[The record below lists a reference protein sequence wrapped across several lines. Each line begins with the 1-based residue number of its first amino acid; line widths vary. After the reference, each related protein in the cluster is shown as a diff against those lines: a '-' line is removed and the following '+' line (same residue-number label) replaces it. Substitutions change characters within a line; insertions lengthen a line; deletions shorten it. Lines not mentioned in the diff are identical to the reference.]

1 MDLVADESLDQAVV
15 QRLRAD
21 GHHVAYVAEMDPGI
35 TDEAVLA
42 LANEQSALLVTA
54 DKDFGELVYRQR
66 RLSSCVVLVRLAG
79 LSQARKADLI
89 SGAMAEHGPELSR
102 AFTVVTSGMVRIR
115 REP

>member
-1 MDLVADESLDQAVV
+1 
-15 QRLRAD
+15 
-21 GHHVAYVAEMDPGI
+21 
-35 TDEAVLA
+35 
-42 LANEQSALLVTA
+42 
-54 DKDFGELVYRQR
+54 
-66 RLSSCVVLVRLAG
+66 VVLVRLAG